1 MQIFKSIRE
10 LSMVLIREYRPED
23 RRQVEECFVE
33 LQEFERRIEPRRV
46 EGKIVVQKYLQF
58 MFDKCAKTEGT
69 VFVLE
74 DDDKVVGFVSVWAKL
89 KVNGLVNEESEVA
102 YVSDLVVIA
111 AYRGRGLGRALL
123 QRAEDYAV
131 AKGATTLSIGV
142 LAENTGARKL
152 YNDFG
157 FRENKV
163 ELMKPLWSGGAT
175 AT

>member
-1 MQIFKSIRE
+1 MG
-10 LSMVLIREYRPED
+10 LIREYRPED
-23 RRQVEECFVE
+23 RPQVEECFVE

-46 EGKIVVQKYLQF
+46 EGKAVVQKYLEF
-58 MFDKCAKTEGT
+58 MFDKCAQTEGT

-74 DDDKVVGFVSVWAKL
+74 DDERVVGFVSVWAKL
-89 KVNGLVNEESEVA
+89 KVNGLVNEEAEVA
-102 YVSDLVVIA
+102 YVSDLVVTA

-123 QRAEDYAV
+123 QRAEDFAV
-131 AKGATTLSIGV
+131 AKGAKTISIGV

-163 ELMKPLWSGGAT
+163 EFIKTLQSADEAAT
-175 AT
+175 

>member
-1 MQIFKSIRE
+1 MT
-10 LSMVLIREYRPED
+10 LIREYRTED
-23 RRQVEECFVE
+23 SGQVEECFIE
-33 LQEFERRIEPRRV
+33 LQESERQIEPRRV
-46 EGKIVVQKYLQF
+46 GGKIVAKKYLQF
-58 MFDKCAKTEGT
+58 MFDKCAQTGGR

-74 DDDKVVGFVSVWAKL
+74 DDGRVVGFVSVWARL
-89 KVNGLVNEESEVA
+89 KVNGLINEEAEVA
-102 YVSDLVVIA
+102 YVSDLIVIA

-131 AKGATTLSIGV
+131 AQGATTLNIGV
-142 LAENTGARKL
+142 LAENTGARRL

-163 ELMKPLWSGGAT
+163 ELTKTLPPAGKT

>member
-1 MQIFKSIRE
+1 MP
-10 LSMVLIREYRPED
+10 LIREYRPED
-23 RRQVEECFVE
+23 RQQVEECFVE

-46 EGKIVVQKYLQF
+46 EGKVVVEKYLSF
-58 MFDKCAKTEGT
+58 MFDKCAQTEGT

-74 DDDKVVGFVSVWAKL
+74 DDERVVGFVSVWARL
-89 KVNGLVNEESEVA
+89 KVNGLINEEAEVA
-102 YVSDLVVIA
+102 YVSDLFVSA

-123 QRAEDYAV
+123 ERAEEYAS
-131 AKGATTLSIGV
+131 AKGATTLNIGV
-142 LAENTGARKL
+142 LADNTAARKL

-163 ELMKPLWSGGAT
+163 ELTKPLRSGDAT